1 MALSSAGEHFVLSY
15 IAQLERVASVL
26 GGIPVWE
33 VLPESAAK
41 SAGLVFGD
49 IVLSVNC
56 TPTPTYGD
64 FLEAGALHLAH
75 LEFKIFRGG
84 QTLILCAEQSA
95 DA

>member
-1 MALSSAGEHFVLSY
+1 MSSAGEHFVLSY
-15 IAQLERVASVL
+15 IVRLERVATVL

-41 SAGLVFGD
+41 SAGLLFGD

-56 TPTPTYGD
+56 RPTPTYGD
-64 FLEAGALHLAH
+64 FLEAGALNLAR
-75 LEFKIFRGG
+75 LEFKVFRGG
-84 QTLILCAEQSA
+84 ETLILRAEQSA